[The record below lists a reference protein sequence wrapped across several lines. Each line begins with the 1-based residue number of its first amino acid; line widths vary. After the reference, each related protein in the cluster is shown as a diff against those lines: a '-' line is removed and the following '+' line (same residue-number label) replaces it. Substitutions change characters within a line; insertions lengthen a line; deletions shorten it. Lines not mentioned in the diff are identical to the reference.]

1 MGKTPKK
8 ATPGGDE
15 RNLYNRRLKAT
26 TAPPNPSETSLH
38 KRQRESKIP
47 NRSKLSTLQKRVPH
61 SPRKNFKNKVCMQ
74 SKLSYPTKKIIDLED
89 TASGNSKE
97 KIFTIPE
104 RSEESILTNMQPESE
119 EADVKINPTVQ
130 MEYVKKDISKDTQES
145 DEMHIDYTS
154 SELVSISKVQED
166 STDKEVVI
174 EEEQVESQEKASNFD
189 KDKEI
194 EQHEE
199 NDLNLRLETEDN
211 PVHAIYEEKADDTD
225 LKNES
230 SEKCPSEAGTTK
242 SDVQQKEDLH
252 SESQTDTESNS
263 VDILEITTSEMSETS
278 ETASQND
285 VQKEKEKEKEKREE
299 SVSKDVSFVSY
310 DSSIMLK
317 DVQIKLNDCLKENSK
332 LFDTSNASHN
342 TSSQPQK
349 EMSFGKTLRSI
360 TGRRSLNTMRHIT
373 LREQRYSPN
382 DSLFVNTSSAS
393 LPPDDVADYKIV
405 RYSTDLSDV
414 LSTTN
419 GSPTE
424 RKRKHEIDNWS
435 SIKKQKTESE
445 NSLLNSSIGLLKGL
459 RKPIQVSTPVSEMK
473 FQTDKLELDESS
485 KSANEGSKKWC
496 VIM

>member
-1 MGKTPKK
+1 
-8 ATPGGDE
+8 
-15 RNLYNRRLKAT
+15 
-26 TAPPNPSETSLH
+26 
-38 KRQRESKIP
+38 
-47 NRSKLSTLQKRVPH
+47 
-61 SPRKNFKNKVCMQ
+61 
-74 SKLSYPTKKIIDLED
+74 
-89 TASGNSKE
+89 
-97 KIFTIPE
+97 
-104 RSEESILTNMQPESE
+104 
-119 EADVKINPTVQ
+119 
-130 MEYVKKDISKDTQES
+130 
-145 DEMHIDYTS
+145 
-154 SELVSISKVQED
+154 
-166 STDKEVVI
+166 
-174 EEEQVESQEKASNFD
+174 
-189 KDKEI
+189 
-194 EQHEE
+194 
-199 NDLNLRLETEDN
+199 
-211 PVHAIYEEKADDTD
+211 
-225 LKNES
+225 
-230 SEKCPSEAGTTK
+230 
-242 SDVQQKEDLH
+242 
-252 SESQTDTESNS
+252 
-263 VDILEITTSEMSETS
+263 MSETS

-285 VQKEKEKEKEKREE
+285 IQKEKEKEKEKREE
-299 SVSKDVSFVSY
+299 SISKDVSFVSY

-332 LFDTSNASHN
+332 LFDASNTSHN

-349 EMSFGKTLRSI
+349 EISFGKTLRSI

-405 RYSTDLSDV
+405 RYSTDLSDM